1 VKLGQDVFSLLRP
14 EITSW
19 LQDGPTTVRKI
30 ARATGAR
37 VETVSLV
44 LTRMQDEGL
53 VISDRTTVPTTWGL
67 NTKEKDMPE
76 TKTKDVGSAELKKLL
91 RKAGKEGMTASD
103 VAQALEVNATTAR
116 RQLAALVAA
125 GDAHQERKGN
135 STRWFLGK
143 AGGASG
149 TPSTKQK
156 DATAQGSRTLAA
168 ERDAEVL
175 AAIGKAGK
183 DGHSKVTLA
192 EALKTTPALAYTSIW
207 RLAKAS
213 KIVKIRVGD
222 RTPRYVTPDNQPKG
236 D

>member
-135 STRWFLGK
+135 ST
-143 AGGASG
+143 
-149 TPSTKQK
+149 
-156 DATAQGSRTLAA
+156 
-168 ERDAEVL
+168 
-175 AAIGKAGK
+175 
-183 DGHSKVTLA
+183 
-192 EALKTTPALAYTSIW
+192 PALAYTSIW

-213 KIVKIRVGD
+213 KIVKIRGGD